1 MYSFAVVTV
10 FFLPSG
16 CPQYQL
22 TPLVGWA
29 KFQSQILKMGDQK
42 KMSAWGDLNS
52 SCHGHLPGGL
62 LCFLSKKETF
72 KIKYSSDGSMLI
84 LACFSQKK
92 NQCLVLGYFSS
103 VKSLE

>member
-16 CPQYQL
+16 YPQYQL

-29 KFQSQILKMGDQK
+29 KFQSQILKTGDQK
-42 KMSAWGDLNS
+42 KMSAWRDLNS
-52 SCHGHLPGGL
+52 SCQGYLPGGL

-72 KIKYSSDGSMLI
+72 KNKI
-84 LACFSQKK
+84 
-92 NQCLVLGYFSS
+92 
-103 VKSLE
+103 